1 MDGRRHASLGCGDSV
16 PDLNSNVAHSVV
28 KCNQMGE
35 RKPTMSYHNFRHT
48 DVVDQGI
55 REHDMACIRQAL
67 TSTCPF
73 DRTFS
78 RGAFDDGLDYVL
90 KVKGVSED
98 ELYEQFDPEIWP
110 LFASR
115 VDSKDETLTARD
127 FSFSVGYLTENFCP
141 ERIED
146 VKKLGRYLF
155 PNEMKK
161 PEEKVQPRWQAEGR
175 SGNPTRR
182 SPQRNRQKDTVRLL
196 IVLGGAAVAVTAAVL
211 IVRAVQKNAAKQ
223 TSAIEELTGQV
234 ELLANQLEELNV
246 QVTQLT
252 YQVQNL

>member
-161 PEEKVQPRWQAEGR
+161 PEGTAQPKWQVEGQ
-175 SGNPTRR
+175 SANPPRR

-196 IVLGGAAVAVTAAVL
+196 LIVGGAAVAITAAVL
-211 IVRAVQKNAAKQ
+211 IAKAVKENSAKQ
-223 TSAIEELTGQV
+223 SGAIMELTSQVEVLTDRVEELSTQV
-234 ELLANQLEELNV
+234 A
-246 QVTQLT
+246 QLT
-252 YQVQNL
+252 VEKL